1 MSDSSP
7 ASAPPALPGN
17 GPGHPAPRADRGP
30 SPVARP
36 LPVAHG
42 SRVVRRPPVVAV
54 ALAVPLF
61 PPGTEPPR
69 PRGTHTA
76 EGDTR

>member
-17 GPGHPAPRADRGP
+17 GPGRPAPRGP

-36 LPVAHG
+36 LPVAHT
-42 SRVVRRPPVVAV
+42 SRGARRPPVVAV
-54 ALAVPLF
+54 TVAVTVSLF

-69 PRGTHTA
+69 PRGRHTA